1 MQKDFFENPA
11 QGAGTETMPSEN
23 GQVSHEFNNNEKD
36 GLEIVRQ
43 PADQV
48 EDKPQVNSEPTAQEA
63 AEAIDGDDE
72 VVDEKKIPQ
81 GKNLLSNFK
90 IYSMTKLK
98 ALGFKFGKLKINR
111 SIKDRALAA
120 KKKSIEIA
128 EGLISPCLVVSAR
141 KCKDE
146 GVGFCFFDDSAI
158 DEKKE
163 NLEKI
168 LIIVDGQHRFEA
180 IKKLNEK
187 KNASERGYEC
197 YFYLPLNQ
205 NAKTISILRESNV
218 ATAPWKGGDYLTN
231 LLHTAPRD
239 IDLSMLLWVQERFED
254 CGDTAS
260 WLWATLDPS
269 RIYSK
274 SQMVKASSKPD
285 ILEKMAKK
293 NNFENGKKLYEAA
306 LDKFGEN
313 VVKLKVVPLS
323 FIDISKNLQAKR
335 GMDEVTEILVE
346 FIKQIQKESVNDIQ
360 SFKRDDKGSKDV
372 KIEKKLNE
380 LWKAFEPKIKNFV

>member
-1 MQKDFFENPA
+1 MLNI
-11 QGAGTETMPSEN
+11 
-23 GQVSHEFNNNEKD
+23 NNEAPNAGAQAEGQNPQPKK
-36 GLEIVRQ
+36 GLV
-43 PADQV
+43 PVSGTNQV
-48 EDKPQVNSEPTAQEA
+48 VNEPQDNSEPVGQEV
-63 AEAIDGDDE
+63 AESVDGDAVSESEE
-72 VVDEKKIPQ
+72 VEEEVESPQ
-81 GKNLLSNFK
+81 GKNLLSRYT

-120 KKKSIEIA
+120 KKKSIEITN
-128 EGLISPCLVVSAR
+128 GLISPCLVVSAR
-141 KCKDE
+141 QCKKE
-146 GVGFCFFDDSAI
+146 GLGFCSFDDDKEF
-158 DEKKE
+158 DEKVE
-163 NLEKI
+163 NLDKI

-187 KNASERGYEC
+187 KNAPERGYEC

-218 ATAPWKGGDYLTN
+218 ATAPWKGSDYLTN

-260 WLWATLDPS
+260 WLWGTLDPS

-274 SQMVKASSKPD
+274 SQMVKASSKPEL
-285 ILEKMAKK
+285 LEKMAEKTY
-293 NNFENGKKLYEAA
+293 FENGKKLYEAA

-313 VVKLKVVPLS
+313 VVKLKVVPLT
-323 FIDISKNLQAKR
+323 FIAISKKLQAKR

-346 FIKQIQKESVNDIQ
+346 FIDQIQKESVNDIQ
-360 SFKRDDKGSKDV
+360 SFKRDDKGSKDD
-372 KIEKKLNE
+372 KIEAKLNE
-380 LWKAFEPKIKNFV
+380 LWGEFAKKENVA